1 MNHYIALTCSALA
14 RSIYAAAADATN
26 SISVRLFDQGLHNVP
41 GDLRAKLQA
50 GVDAIAPD
58 ECDAILLAYGIC
70 GRSTIGLVA
79 RHTPLVIPRAHDCI
93 TLYLGSRDKYQTEFD
108 SEPGTYWYSVDYM
121 ERSKSN
127 AGLGASLIGTMDD
140 VYDQYVEKYGQD
152 NADYL
157 MEVMGEWGKH
167 YKRAVFIDTGLG
179 DGAKFEAAAQEQAQK
194 RGWTYERRAGNRR
207 LIEMLVNGDWR
218 EDEFLVVPPGHAI
231 QQTSDDGLLRVV
243 PVTE

>member
-1 MNHYIALTCSALA
+1 MTHYIALTCSALA
-14 RSIYAAAADATN
+14 RSVYAAAAVAPAI
-26 SISVRLFDQGLHNVP
+26 ISVRLFDQGLHNVP
-41 GDLRAKLQA
+41 GDLRTKLQA

-79 RHTPLVIPRAHDCI
+79 HHTPLVIPRAHDCI
-93 TLYLGSRDKYQTEFD
+93 TLYLGAREKYQAEFD
-108 SEPGTYWYSVDYM
+108 AEPGTYWYSVDYM

-127 AGLGASLIGTMDD
+127 AGLGAGLIGVVDE
-140 VYDQYVEKYGQD
+140 VYEQYVEKYGQE

-167 YKRAVFIDTGLG
+167 YQRSVFIDTGLG

-194 RGWTYERRAGNRR
+194 RGWSYERREGNRR
-207 LIEMLVNGDWR
+207 LIEMLISGDWA
-218 EDEFLVVPPGHAI
+218 DNEFLIVPPDHVI
-231 QQTSDDGLLRVV
+231 QQTSDEDLLRVV
-243 PVTE
+243 PV